1 MGQDTDNT
9 DTGDARDPTV
19 AREQCKLALLSGRVQ
34 GLWRGQTGRQGSSQ
48 KKLPVGR
55 EEGLEERGEIN
66 GTVETS
72 NLSEALRMAEEEQ
85 TLQSEHL
92 ERRDS

>member
-1 MGQDTDNT
+1 M
-9 DTGDARDPTV
+9 
-19 AREQCKLALLSGRVQ
+19 
-34 GLWRGQTGRQGSSQ
+34 
-48 KKLPVGR
+48 PVER